1 LLFQKKW
8 SIFIAIKLIIMKFRV
23 LNTFAAA
30 AASVL
35 MLLSCT
41 DSNEKNLP
49 RRKPTKE
56 MAEATSD
63 YIKAIEEEGQ
73 GIHSV
78 MVVKNGKVVFEK
90 WLGEWTAD
98 KPHELHS
105 VSKTFTATAVGMV
118 YDMGLISLDDKVID
132 YFPEYLPE
140 TVNDNLK
147 SLTIR
152 HLLTMNSGFE
162 KSPDKKIRDNRTD
175 WIKGFLEEP
184 FDRTPGTIFCYNSLS
199 TYMLSAIIQKVTGEK
214 VVDFLQPRLFE
225 PLGITDVVWG
235 ESPEGITMGGW
246 GLWLKTED
254 LAKLGQLF
262 LQKGKW
268 NGEQLVSEEWIAMA
282 GSKQVDSVPAGKNT
296 DMLEE
301 IKASGYRPDWTE
313 GYGFQMWM
321 CRNNAFRADGAYGQV
336 IMIIPDKDA
345 VVVLT
350 AQNSD
355 FQAEL
360 DLVWKHIYPAL

>member
-1 LLFQKKW
+1 
-8 SIFIAIKLIIMKFRV
+8 MKFRV

-49 RRKPTKE
+49 RRKPTKA

-184 FDRTPGTIFCYNSLS
+184 FDRTPGTIFCYNS
-199 TYMLSAIIQKVTGEK
+199 
-214 VVDFLQPRLFE
+214 
-225 PLGITDVVWG
+225 
-235 ESPEGITMGGW
+235 ESY
-246 GLWLKTED
+246 KR
-254 LAKLGQLF
+254 
-262 LQKGKW
+262 KGC
-268 NGEQLVSEEWIAMA
+268 GFP
-282 GSKQVDSVPAGKNT
+282 PA
-296 DMLEE
+296 
-301 IKASGYRPDWTE
+301 SS
-313 GYGFQMWM
+313 F
-321 CRNNAFRADGAYGQV
+321 
-336 IMIIPDKDA
+336 
-345 VVVLT
+345 
-350 AQNSD
+350 
-355 FQAEL
+355 
-360 DLVWKHIYPAL
+360 